1 MADAHIGTSA
11 PARILYV
18 ENGIGY
24 GGAIIC
30 LRHLVRNLDRGR
42 FEPIVVTGKSDLP
55 YRDIAQE
62 ALWLPIS
69 DRVIDTLGW
78 QRRIRES
85 VFARRAPRLAGL
97 MRWILGRADDVLN
110 FGPYFAR
117 LLFSVARTRP
127 ALIHANNEPQCNRAA
142 LMAGKLFGIPVVCH
156 VRGDYPRPTK
166 ALRWLYSLPDQLIA
180 VSRWIS
186 QGMADLG
193 VAEERRT
200 CVYDGIELEKLDVH
214 ADGRAFRS
222 RHGIGAEEFAVGLI
236 GLLIPW
242 KGQRLFLEAGRKLL
256 ERIPNLRLVL
266 VGGTPEVCES
276 YERELRA
283 SAAEPAFG
291 GRVIFTGHV
300 SEMAQAYN
308 GLDVVLSASTSPEP
322 LGTVVIEA
330 LALGRP
336 LVAPAHGGAAEMIE
350 HGKTGLLFEPGNAEA
365 LSSAIYRLY
374 ENRHLG
380 RALGHAARDKALRT
394 FAVRRHVDEVQAV
407 YDRLL
412 APKAQEGE
420 SRA

>member
-1 MADAHIGTSA
+1 MASMRIGTSA
-11 PARILYV
+11 PARVLYV

-30 LRHLVRNLDRGR
+30 LRHLVRNLDRER
-42 FEPIVVTGKSDLP
+42 FEPIVVTGKTDGPYSDVA
-55 YRDIAQE
+55 RE
-62 ALWLPIS
+62 ARWLPLR
-69 DRVIDTLGW
+69 DRIVDTLGW

-85 VFARRAPRLAGL
+85 AFARTAPRLADL
-97 MRWILGRADDVLN
+97 TRWMLGRADDALN
-110 FGPYFAR
+110 FVPYFAR
-117 LLFSVARTRP
+117 LTVTVARTRP

-142 LMAGKLFGIPVVCH
+142 LMAGKLLGIPVVCH
-156 VRGDYPRPTK
+156 VRGEYPRQTK
-166 ALRWLYSLPDQLIA
+166 VLRWLYSLPDQFIA

-186 QGMADLG
+186 QGMANLG

-200 CVYDGIELEKLDVH
+200 CVYDGIELEKLDMH
-214 ADGRAFRS
+214 ADGAAFRS
-222 RHGIGAEEFAVGLI
+222 RHGIRTDEFVVGLV

-242 KGQRLFLEAGRKLL
+242 KGQRLFLEAGRKLIA
-256 ERIPNLRLVL
+256 RIPNLRLVL
-266 VGGTPEVCES
+266 IGGTPQIWQS
-276 YERELRA
+276 YERELHTI
-283 SAAEPAFG
+283 AADPAFG

-300 SEMAQAYN
+300 SEMARVYN

-350 HGKTGLLFEPGNAEA
+350 DGKTGLLFKPGDAEA
-365 LSSAIYRLY
+365 LESAIFRLY

-380 RALGHAARDKALRT
+380 RALGHAAREKALRT
-394 FAVRRHVDEVQAV
+394 FAVQRHVEEVQAV
-407 YDRLL
+407 YERVL
-412 APKAQEGE
+412 AHRAQGSE